1 METYK
6 NSNRRGIG
14 TGIALVACIV
24 ICMLSCGKKRP
35 IESVDKQSSYQDTIL
50 KIDSLNLTVTNGS
63 SKLTEQIAQRTL
75 EEYYAAKGIH
85 NYKTGFQDDEGN
97 QMCAYYDTLYTY
109 HLNNDKHEDGIIAYH
124 LMPCL
129 ASGHCYQPGYAFIT
143 KINKEYKI
151 VNPEFLPSGYGID
164 SVTTIDNFNY
174 LYFYRFDCGENKVVK
189 QYRAKLSR
197 K

>member
-1 METYK
+1 MKQVLFILLLISLFTSSNKKTPVQPDTKESIYK
-6 NSNRRGIG
+6 D
-14 TGIALVACIV
+14 TV
-24 ICMLSCGKKRP
+24 LS
-35 IESVDKQSSYQDTIL
+35 L
-50 KIDSLNLTVTNGS
+50 DSLNLTATNGS
-63 SKLTEQIAQRTL
+63 SKLTEQMAQKTL

-109 HLNNDKHEDGIIAYH
+109 YLNNDKHEDGIIAYH

-129 ASGHCYQPGYAFIT
+129 ASGHCYEPGYAFIT

-151 VNPEFLPSGYGID
+151 VNPDFLPSSYDID
-164 SVTTIDNFNY
+164 SITTVDNFNY

-189 QYRAKLSR
+189 RYRAKLSR